1 MKFDLA
7 FVLATLVP
15 TLVSAHGY
23 VGTITTNGKTYTGP
37 APEASSNNSPIR
49 QITTIDP
56 VKDIGGSTMSCG
68 QNSPTAGAPQTLT
81 VAAGS
86 LLTFTW
92 TDGPAHWPHNTGP
105 VMNYMAACDNGDCSK
120 FDGTKG
126 KWFKV
131 QQDGRKPNGDW
142 LQVNLFNGG
151 SVNAT
156 IPANIKPGLY
166 MWRHEIIALHL
177 AQSPQGAEFYPSCIQ
192 MNITGKGNA
201 VPTKQ
206 DLLSFPG
213 AYSWT
218 DPGILVPNVYDPG
231 STYTFPGGPI
241 ASFIASNDPNVGS
254 NPAATPSSHPSGP
267 AASGSPSS
275 SPANDSTKHKC
286 HLKSQS
292 SAQEA
297 FVLTPNRRR
306 RVRRR
311 SARMWW

>member
-7 FVLATLVP
+7 FLFATLVP

-23 VGTITTNGKTYTGP
+23 IGTITVNGKTYTGP
-37 APEASSNNSPIR
+37 APEASTNNSPIR

-56 VKDIGGSTMSCG
+56 VKDIGGSIMSCG
-68 QNSPTAGAPQTLT
+68 QNAPTAGAPQTMT
-81 VAAGS
+81 AAAGS
-86 LLTFTW
+86 VLTFTW
-92 TDGPAHWPHNTGP
+92 TDGPAKWPHNTGP
-105 VMNYMAACDNGDCSK
+105 LMNYMAPCDNGDCST

-126 KWFKV
+126 QWFKV
-131 QQDGRKPNGDW
+131 QQDGRKPDGDW
-142 LQVNLFNGG
+142 LQVDLFNGG

-177 AQSPQGAEFYPSCIQ
+177 AQSPQGAEFYPACIQ

-201 VPTKQ
+201 VPAKT

-213 AYSWT
+213 AYAWT

-241 ASFIASNDPNVGS
+241 ASFIASNNDPNVGS
-254 NPAATPSSHPSGP
+254 NPAATSSSSPHGP

-275 SPANDSTKHKC
+275 PSNESAKHKC

-292 SAQEA
+292 SAQAA
-297 FVLTPNRRR
+297 FALKPNRQR

-311 SARMWW
+311 GARMWW